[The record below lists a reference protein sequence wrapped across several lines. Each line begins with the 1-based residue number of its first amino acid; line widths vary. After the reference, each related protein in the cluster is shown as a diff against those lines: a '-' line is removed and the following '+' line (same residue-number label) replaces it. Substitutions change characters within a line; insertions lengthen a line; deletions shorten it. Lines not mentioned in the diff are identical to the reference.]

1 MNTTEKIRLSNE
13 THMQLKA
20 LKKIEVWKNI
30 AVALS
35 TLGVAL
41 TYAGMAGNSR
51 NLFLGIPGVIIIL
64 AGLISALIL
73 NLGLKNGRRN
83 VKKMLRILEEK
94 ELIIRTLGN
103 EDRRQMYFHLS
114 PTGKQRVTE
123 LELDKVE
130 IPELLKPLF

>member
-1 MNTTEKIRLSNE
+1 
-13 THMQLKA
+13 MQLKA

-83 VKKMLRILEEK
+83 VKKMLRILEG
-94 ELIIRTLGN
+94 EL
-103 EDRRQMYFHLS
+103 
-114 PTGKQRVTE
+114 
-123 LELDKVE
+123 
-130 IPELLKPLF
+130 

>member
-35 TLGVAL
+35 MLGVAL

-83 VKKMLRILEEK
+83 VKKMLRILEG
-94 ELIIRTLGN
+94 EL
-103 EDRRQMYFHLS
+103 
-114 PTGKQRVTE
+114 
-123 LELDKVE
+123 
-130 IPELLKPLF
+130 

>member
-41 TYAGMAGNSR
+41 TYAGMAGNSH

-83 VKKMLRILEEK
+83 VKKMLRILEG
-94 ELIIRTLGN
+94 EL
-103 EDRRQMYFHLS
+103 
-114 PTGKQRVTE
+114 
-123 LELDKVE
+123 
-130 IPELLKPLF
+130 

>member
-13 THMQLKA
+13 THMKLKS

-83 VKKMLRILEEK
+83 VKKMLRILEG
-94 ELIIRTLGN
+94 EL
-103 EDRRQMYFHLS
+103 
-114 PTGKQRVTE
+114 
-123 LELDKVE
+123 
-130 IPELLKPLF
+130 

>member
-13 THMQLKA
+13 TQMQLKA

-83 VKKMLRILEEK
+83 VKKMLRILEG
-94 ELIIRTLGN
+94 EL
-103 EDRRQMYFHLS
+103 
-114 PTGKQRVTE
+114 
-123 LELDKVE
+123 
-130 IPELLKPLF
+130 